1 MTCLLDT
8 CTFLWLTDQTEN
20 LSADARAILENS
32 ANTLVLSQISSLE
45 IQIKYKRGKL
55 RLSLPP
61 ESLIRES
68 IRQHG
73 LNYLPLADEH
83 IWTTGRLPLLHGDPF
98 DRLLIAQAIH
108 ESMVIITPDP
118 HIQSYPVRAIW

>member
-20 LSADARAILENS
+20 LSAAARAILENP
-32 ANTLVLSQISSLE
+32 ANTLVLSQVSSLE
-45 IQIKYKRGKL
+45 IQIKYQLGKL
-55 RLSLPP
+55 PLSLPP

-68 IRQHG
+68 TYQHG
-73 LNYLPLADEH
+73 LQYLPLANEH
-83 IWTTGRLPLLHGDPF
+83 IWTLGRLPLLHGDPF
-98 DRLLIAQAIH
+98 DRLIIAQAIH

-118 HIQSYPVRAIW
+118 HIQNYPVRVIW